1 VTERLTIQ
9 MTAVMHGDSEVITE
23 SATLEAETKEELI
36 PQVIAWMDECTKGFR
51 EIAS

>member
-9 MTAVMHGDSEVITE
+9 MTAVMHGEADVIVE

-36 PQVIAWMDECTKGFR
+36 PQVIAWMHECTEGFR
-51 EIAS
+51 EISS